1 MTEKED
7 RILLAGI
14 DDKFDRCAQQYR
26 STYTNFLDMRERSLA
41 VKHLVPSGAKTVA
54 EEALMLGG
62 GVRCMFAGGYEDA
75 ERTIV
80 LFLPDYADADEE
92 LAEILSVIRVKSP
105 AMGRKLTHRD
115 YLGSLLSLGIK
126 REMTGDI
133 LVRDDGADIIVLS
146 EIRDFLMMNYDK
158 AGRTSLSLEVV
169 PISELTV
176 PERKCEIVKDTV
188 ASLRLDNV
196 ASVAFRLSR
205 AKAAEAV
212 RQGLVF
218 VNGVQCEKIDR
229 QIEEGDKLVIRGK
242 GRAFLKEVGG
252 RTRKDRVYI
261 EIERQ

>member
-1 MTEKED
+1 MQTTDKED
-7 RILLAGI
+7 RMLIAGI
-14 DDKFDRCAQQYR
+14 DDKCSQCAQQYR
-26 STYTNFLDMRERSLA
+26 STYTNFLDMRQRSLA
-41 VKHLVPSGAKTVA
+41 VKHLSSSGDPYGEIQLA
-54 EEALMLGG
+54 E
-62 GVRCMFAGGYEDA
+62 GVRCIFTGGYEDA
-75 ERTIV
+75 ERTIA
-80 LFLPDYADADEE
+80 LFLPDYADVDEE

-105 AMGRKLTHRD
+105 AAGRKLTHRD

-158 AGRTSLSLEVV
+158 AGRMSLSLEAAPV
-169 PISELTV
+169 SELIV
-176 PERKCEIVKDTV
+176 PERKVETVKDTV

-196 ASVAFRLSR
+196 ASAAFRLSR

-218 VNGVQCEKIDR
+218 LNGVQCEKID
-229 QIEEGDKLVIRGK
+229 QQVEEGDKLVLRGK
-242 GRAFLKEVGG
+242 GRAFLKSVGG